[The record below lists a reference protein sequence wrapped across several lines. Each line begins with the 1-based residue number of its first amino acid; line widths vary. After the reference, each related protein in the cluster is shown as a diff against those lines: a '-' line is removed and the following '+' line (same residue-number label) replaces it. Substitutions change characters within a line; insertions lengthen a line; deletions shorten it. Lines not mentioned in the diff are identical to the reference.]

1 MSAAEFCEGKA
12 YDAGSL
18 RGWSSRLGRAG
29 KVPRSPRGRRPKNA
43 PPRSAVAFARVVTKQ
58 ESTRLGT
65 ANLATT
71 GGRALVIV
79 IGPTRIEILP
89 GFDPALL
96 RSVVATLAVGAS

>member
-1 MSAAEFCEGKA
+1 MSATEFCEGKP

-18 RGWSSRLGRAG
+18 RGWSSRLGQAG

-58 ESTRLGT
+58 ESTRPGT
-65 ANLATT
+65 SNLAASV
-71 GGRALVIV
+71 GRALVIM

-96 RSVVATLAVGAS
+96 RSVVAALAAGAS